1 MGAGQLNGRVA
12 LVTGGG
18 CGSGEGIV
26 IALARHGATVLVGD
40 LDAGR
45 AQRVAGEV
53 RAAGGGALP
62 VVFDVTDYDAVRAA
76 VREAE
81 SAAPGPIEILVNNVG
96 MPRERLQAPFM
107 ASTPEQWR
115 PFIDINIYGSLYCI
129 RTVLP
134 GMCERGWG
142 RIVQISSGA
151 AARGLPLPAGYTALG
166 AAKAG
171 IEGAIRHIAIEVAAS
186 GVTVNTVSLGQ
197 MENAV
202 AHAKPEVIAMVRA
215 QTPVGRPGRPDEAG
229 AAVAWLCSPEGAF
242 VTGQVIHLNGGS
254 YQGR

>member
-1 MGAGQLNGRVA
+1 LNGRVA

-18 CGSGEGIV
+18 CGAGEGIV
-26 IALARHGATVLVGD
+26 IALARSGATVVVCD
-40 LDAGR
+40 LDPKR
-45 AQRVAGEV
+45 AERVADAV
-53 RAAGGGALP
+53 RLDGGAALP
-62 VVFDVTDYDAVRAA
+62 IVFDVTDYDAVRAG

-81 SAAPGPIEILVNNVG
+81 AAAGPIDILVNNVG
-96 MPRERLQAPFM
+96 MPRERLQAPF
-107 ASTPEQWR
+107 ASSTPEQWR
-115 PFIDINIYGSLYCI
+115 PFIEINIYGSLYCM

-134 GMCERGWG
+134 AMCSRGWG

-151 AARGLPLPAGYTALG
+151 AARGLPPAAGYTALG

-171 IEGAIRHIAIEVAAS
+171 IEGAVRHIAVEVAGS
-186 GVTVNTVSLGQ
+186 GVTVNTVALGQ

-202 AHAKPEVIAMVRA
+202 EHAKPEVIAMVRA
-215 QTPVGRPGRPDEAG
+215 QTPVGRPGRPEEAG
-229 AAVAWLCSPEGAF
+229 AAVAWLCSPEGGF

>member
-1 MGAGQLNGRVA
+1 MGAERVNGRVA

-18 CGSGEGIV
+18 CGAGEGIV
-26 IALARHGATVLVGD
+26 MALARGGATVVVCD
-40 LDAGR
+40 LDADR
-45 AQRVAGEV
+45 AERVAAAV
-53 RAAGGGALP
+53 RTDGGTALAIA
-62 VVFDVTDYDAVRAA
+62 FDVTDYDAVRAG
-76 VREAE
+76 VLEAE
-81 SAAPGPIEILVNNVG
+81 TAVAGPIEILVNNVG
-96 MPRERLQAPFM
+96 MPRERLQAPF
-107 ASTPEQWR
+107 ASSTPEQWR
-115 PFIDINIYGSLYCI
+115 PFIEINIYGSLYCM

-151 AARGLPLPAGYTALG
+151 AARGLPPPAGYTALG

-171 IEGAIRHIAIEVAAS
+171 IEGAVRHIAVEVAGS
-186 GVTVNTVSLGQ
+186 GVTVNTVALGQ

-202 AHAKPEVIAMVRA
+202 EHAKPEVIAMVRS
-215 QTPVGRPGRPDEAG
+215 QTPVGRPGKPEEAG